1 MMTASQP
8 AIATTARRGVL
19 ARYFN
24 EFRIAAYLL
33 VFYALSHTFG
43 AVINTPRFGAES
55 DAVVASMKAVHVVAT
70 GADCTW
76 YGFFRGFGA
85 FVTIFFALSVY
96 VAWRLGGANIAE
108 RRSLLPIGWALV
120 VSHAFGAAL
129 AVAYFFPAPMAFSG
143 LVTALLALGCVRS
156 WRALGNDG
164 TRMDA
169 PAHPAHSA

>member
-1 MMTASQP
+1 MMTSSQP
-8 AIATTARRGVL
+8 AIATTARRSVL
-19 ARYFN
+19 AQYFN

-33 VFYALSHTFG
+33 VFYTLGHTFG

-55 DAVVASMKAVHVVAT
+55 DAVVASMKAVHVA

-85 FVTIFFALSVY
+85 FVTIFFAFSVY

-129 AVAYFFPAPMAFSG
+129 AVAYFFPTPIAFSG

-156 WRALGNDG
+156 WRALGNDV
-164 TRMDA
+164 TQMDA
-169 PAHPAHSA
+169 RAHPAHSV